1 MNIIKDWR
9 VYSLGLF
16 TVATA
21 EFIGTVKLGVIL
33 LLPMIFAMLI
43 GGLISLPK
51 FKILNEKQMK
61 QASIAMSVVL
71 MLLVARFSLAIGP
84 QLNIIKQAS
93 TALLVQELGHFAGTI
108 LLGLPLAV
116 ALGMGREAIGATYS
130 IGRENNIAIID
141 NKYSLDSPEGR
152 GVMAM
157 YIIGTLFGAIIVS
170 IIASLFAKLDI
181 LNPLALAMGAG
192 VGSGSM
198 MTAATGSILE
208 FYPELKEEITA
219 IALTANTLSSLLG
232 MYIYI
237 WISLP
242 LAEKLYG
249 VFKKLFRR
257 QNSATSFES
266 TATGD

>member
-9 VYSLGLF
+9 VLSLGLI
-16 TVATA
+16 TVMLA
-21 EFIGTVKLGVIL
+21 EWIGTVKLGPVV
-33 LLPMIFAMLI
+33 LLPMIFAMVI
-43 GGLISLPK
+43 GGFFSLPK
-51 FKILNEKQMK
+51 FNILSEKNMK
-61 QASIAMSVVL
+61 HANVAMSVVL
-71 MLLVARFSLAIGP
+71 MLLVAKFSLAIGP
-84 QLNIIKQAS
+84 QLNVIKAAS
-93 TALLVQELGHFAGTI
+93 TALIVQELGHFAGTI

-141 NKYSLDSPEGR
+141 NKYTLDSPEGR

-170 IIASLFAKLDI
+170 LIASVFAKLDL

-198 MTAATGSILE
+198 MTAATGSLVI
-208 FYPELKEEITA
+208 FYPDLADKITA

-249 VFKKLFRR
+249 VFYRLFGKHR
-257 QNSATSFES
+257 NTSLNKAKE
-266 TATGD
+266 